1 MIDLERNVLWR
12 YRSPKDDIS
21 IALDQ
26 DAGLYDCRG
35 PVDAIVRAGLGRP
48 YANNSPA
55 DLGART
61 VEILDAAYR
70 SAKSGRVEQVSTLSL
85 AGG

>member
-12 YRSPKDDIS
+12 YRSPNDDIK
-21 IALDQ
+21 IPLDQ

-35 PVDAIVRAGLGRP
+35 PVDALVQAGLDRP
-48 YANNSPA
+48 YSNNSPA

-85 AGG
+85 TGG

>member
-1 MIDLERNVLWR
+1 MIDLERNLLWR
-12 YRSPKDDIS
+12 YRSPNDDINVP
-21 IALDQ
+21 LDQ

-35 PVDAIVRAGLGRP
+35 PVDAVVHAGLGRP
-48 YANNSPA
+48 YSNNSPA

-70 SAKSGRVEQVSTLSL
+70 SAKSGQVERISSLSL
-85 AGG
+85 TGA